1 MTSLT
6 SHGHLSHSI
15 RFLWTLTFVKYNL
28 GTNLGTS
35 WKLSEISFG
44 DTDENKSDLCSCC
57 DNIIK
62 GGAPGHL

>member
-1 MTSLT
+1 MT
-6 SHGHLSHSI
+6 SHGCLSHSI

-28 GTNLGTS
+28 GTS
-35 WKLSEISFG
+35 WKLLEISFG